1 MRYTGY
7 NSVCDKLVGP
17 IELSEEQTNYLIH
30 QMVRRDNKMQMRSI
44 INSFYADVEE
54 LKNVKD
60 GWIVLE
66 YDDSDLHKYI
76 HHADT
81 VHKDSVPYHWLQK
94 MIGLVFSE
102 FPFKQQ
108 TYSFRKEPFDEQLN
122 DVRNLVVYRIAHLD
136 FEVVP
141 LKPKR
146 LVTDTSNAVVASM
159 ISNNDHKPGM
169 LIELSVVYYDA
180 FKAVYSGVAAYNEM
194 KTKEDPSFRKLQAFM
209 VYNHD
214 DPLHVSFHTEYIK

>member
-94 MIGLVFSE
+94 MIGKVFSE
-102 FPFKQQ
+102 FPFRQLI
-108 TYSFRKEPFDEQLN
+108 YSFRKEPFDEHLN

-136 FEVVP
+136 FEGPV

-146 LVTDTSNAVVASM
+146 LMADINNTVVGHL
-159 ISNNDHKPGM
+159 ICINNEKPGM
-169 LIELSVVYYDA
+169 LIKLSAVYNDV
-180 FKAVYSGVAAYNEM
+180 FKAVYRGVAAYNEM